1 MDTKD
6 DINILSAKI
15 DELKESIRL
24 KKESIEKEES
34 ELAELISEYN
44 DYIKEAIKCIKYKKI
59 RSISFKRFSYLL
71 YHFSKEQGEYI
82 TEYNHDDV
90 LTFFIEHKDGR
101 ISQLFD
107 FKISTM
113 IKEDGYCNYN
123 FKDFILKRITTNL
136 ENNGSNS
143 KIYYMSD
150 YYMSDI
156 DGDITEIVFND
167 NQRKYYN
174 V

>member
-1 MDTKD
+1 METKD
-6 DINILSAKI
+6 KINGFLTKI
-15 DELKESIRL
+15 RDLEESIKEKTDELNGTIVEY
-24 KKESIEKEES
+24 EGY
-34 ELAELISEYN
+34 LAELFKSNKISRIDADWFATN
-44 DYIKEAIKCIKYKKI
+44 FC
-59 RSISFKRFSYLL
+59 RFSEEY
-71 YHFSKEQGEYI
+71 GEYI
-82 TEYNHDDV
+82 TEFNHDDV
-90 LTFFIEHKDGR
+90 LTFFIENRDGR

-123 FKDFILKRITTNL
+123 FKDFILKRITANL

-143 KIYYMSD
+143 KI

>member
-1 MDTKD
+1 METKD
-6 DINILSAKI
+6 KINDFLTKI
-15 DELKESIRL
+15 KDLEESI
-24 KKESIEKEES
+24 KDKTN
-34 ELAELISEYN
+34 ELN
-44 DYIKEAIKCIKYKKI
+44 EAISNYEDYLTELFKSSKI
-59 RSISFKRFSYLL
+59 SRINADWFATNFCRF
-71 YHFSKEQGEYI
+71 EEDTGEYI
-82 TEYNHDDV
+82 TEFNHDDV
-90 LTFFIEHKDGR
+90 LTFFIENRDGR

-113 IKEDGYCNYN
+113 INKYGYCNYE

-150 YYMSDI
+150 I

>member
-1 MDTKD
+1 METKD
-6 DINILSAKI
+6 KINGFLTKI
-15 DELKESIRL
+15 RDLEESI
-24 KKESIEKEES
+24 KQKTN
-34 ELAELISEYN
+34 ELN
-44 DYIKEAIKCIKYKKI
+44 EAIVEYEDYLTELFKSSKI
-59 RSISFKRFSYLL
+59 CRINADWFATNFCRFV
-71 YHFSKEQGEYI
+71 EERGEYI
-82 TEYNHDDV
+82 TEFNHDGV
-90 LTFFIEHKDGR
+90 LTFFIENREGR

-136 ENNGSNS
+136 ENSGSNS
-143 KIYYMSD
+143 KI

-167 NQRKYYN
+167 NQRKYYG

>member
-1 MDTKD
+1 METKD
-6 DINILSAKI
+6 KINGFLTKI
-15 DELKESIRL
+15 RDLEESI
-24 KKESIEKEES
+24 KQKTN
-34 ELAELISEYN
+34 ELN
-44 DYIKEAIKCIKYKKI
+44 EAIAEYEDYLTELFKSNKI
-59 RSISFKRFSYLL
+59 SRINADWFATNFCRFSE
-71 YHFSKEQGEYI
+71 EQGEYI
-82 TEYNHDDV
+82 TEFNHDDV
-90 LTFFIEHKDGR
+90 LTFFIENRDDR

-113 IKEDGYCNYN
+113 INKYGYCNYN

-150 YYMSDI
+150 I

>member
-1 MDTKD
+1 METKNK
-6 DINILSAKI
+6 INGFLTKI
-15 DELKESIRL
+15 RDLEESI
-24 KKESIEKEES
+24 KQKTN
-34 ELAELISEYN
+34 ELN
-44 DYIKEAIKCIKYKKI
+44 EAIVEYEDYLTELFKSRKI
-59 RSISFKRFSYLL
+59 SSINADWFATIFCSFVEER
-71 YHFSKEQGEYI
+71 GEYI
-82 TEYNHDDV
+82 TEFNHDDV
-90 LTFFIEHKDGR
+90 LTFFIENRDGR

-113 IKEDGYCNYN
+113 INKYGYCNYN

-150 YYMSDI
+150 I

>member
-1 MDTKD
+1 METKD
-6 DINILSAKI
+6 KINGFLTKI
-15 DELKESIRL
+15 RDLEESI
-24 KKESIEKEES
+24 KQKTN
-34 ELAELISEYN
+34 ELN
-44 DYIKEAIKCIKYKKI
+44 EAITEYEDYLTELFKSNKI
-59 RSISFKRFSYLL
+59 SRINADWFATNFCRFSEEY
-71 YHFSKEQGEYI
+71 GEYI

-123 FKDFILKRITTNL
+123 FKDFMLKRITTNL

-143 KIYYMSD
+143 KI

-167 NQRKYYN
+167 NQRKYYG

>member
-1 MDTKD
+1 METKD
-6 DINILSAKI
+6 KINGFLTKI
-15 DELKESIRL
+15 RDLEESI
-24 KKESIEKEES
+24 KQKTN
-34 ELAELISEYN
+34 ELNNAIAEYEDYLTELFKSNKISRIN
-44 DYIKEAIKCIKYKKI
+44 ADWFATNFC
-59 RSISFKRFSYLL
+59 RFS
-71 YHFSKEQGEYI
+71 EERGEYI
-82 TEYNHDDV
+82 TEFNHDDV
-90 LTFFIEHKDGR
+90 LTFFIENRESGEGR

-113 IKEDGYCNYN
+113 INKYGYCNYN

-150 YYMSDI
+150 I

>member
-1 MDTKD
+1 METKD
-6 DINILSAKI
+6 KINGFLTKI
-15 DELKESIRL
+15 RDLEESI
-24 KKESIEKEES
+24 KDKTN
-34 ELAELISEYN
+34 ELN
-44 DYIKEAIKCIKYKKI
+44 EAIVEYQDYLTELFKSNKI
-59 RSISFKRFSYLL
+59 SRINADWFATNFCRFSEEY
-71 YHFSKEQGEYI
+71 GEYI

-123 FKDFILKRITTNL
+123 FKDFMLKRITTNL

-143 KIYYMSD
+143 KI

-167 NQRKYYN
+167 NQRKYYG

>member
-1 MDTKD
+1 METKD
-6 DINILSAKI
+6 KINGFLTKI
-15 DELKESIRL
+15 RDLEESI
-24 KKESIEKEES
+24 KQKTN
-34 ELAELISEYN
+34 ELN
-44 DYIKEAIKCIKYKKI
+44 EAIVEYEDYLTELFKSNKI
-59 RSISFKRFSYLL
+59 SRINADWFATNFCRFSE
-71 YHFSKEQGEYI
+71 EQGEYI
-82 TEYNHDDV
+82 TEFNHDDV
-90 LTFFIEHKDGR
+90 LTFFIGNRESGEGR

-113 IKEDGYCNYN
+113 INKYGYCNYN

-150 YYMSDI
+150 I

>member
-1 MDTKD
+1 METKD
-6 DINILSAKI
+6 KINGFLTKI
-15 DELKESIRL
+15 RDLEESIKEKTDELNETIVEYQDYL
-24 KKESIEKEES
+24 T
-34 ELAELISEYN
+34 ELFKSNKISRIN
-44 DYIKEAIKCIKYKKI
+44 ADWFATNFC
-59 RSISFKRFSYLL
+59 RFSEEY
-71 YHFSKEQGEYI
+71 GEYI
-82 TEYNHDDV
+82 TEFNHDDV
-90 LTFFIEHKDGR
+90 LTFFIENREGR

-150 YYMSDI
+150 I

-167 NQRKYYN
+167 NQRKYYSI
-174 V
+174 

>member
-1 MDTKD
+1 M
-6 DINILSAKI
+6 
-15 DELKESIRL
+15 
-24 KKESIEKEES
+24 
-34 ELAELISEYN
+34 
-44 DYIKEAIKCIKYKKI
+44 
-59 RSISFKRFSYLL
+59 
-71 YHFSKEQGEYI
+71 
-82 TEYNHDDV
+82 

-136 ENNGSNS
+136 DISGSTS

-150 YYMSDI
+150 I
-156 DGDITEIVFND
+156 DEDITEIVFD
-167 NQRKYYN
+167 ANQREYYN

>member
-1 MDTKD
+1 METKD
-6 DINILSAKI
+6 KINGFLTKI
-15 DELKESIRL
+15 RDLEESI
-24 KKESIEKEES
+24 KQKTN
-34 ELAELISEYN
+34 ELN
-44 DYIKEAIKCIKYKKI
+44 EAITEYEDYLTELFKSNKI
-59 RSISFKRFSYLL
+59 SRINADWFATNFCRFV
-71 YHFSKEQGEYI
+71 EDDGEYI
-82 TEYNHDDV
+82 TEFNHDDV
-90 LTFFIEHKDGR
+90 LTFFIENRDGK

-113 IKEDGYCNYN
+113 INKYGYCNYN

-150 YYMSDI
+150 I

>member
-1 MDTKD
+1 METKD
-6 DINILSAKI
+6 KINSLFTKI
-15 DELKESIRL
+15 KDLEESI
-24 KKESIEKEES
+24 KEKTN
-34 ELAELISEYN
+34 ELNKAIVEYEDYLTELFKSNKIS
-44 DYIKEAIKCIKYKKI
+44 
-59 RSISFKRFSYLL
+59 RISADWFATNFCRFL
-71 YHFSKEQGEYI
+71 EDEGEYI

-90 LTFFIEHKDGR
+90 LTFFIENRDGR

-113 IKEDGYCNYN
+113 IKENGYCNYN

-150 YYMSDI
+150 I
-156 DGDITEIVFND
+156 DGDITEIVFD
-167 NQRKYYN
+167 ANQRKYYN

>member
-1 MDTKD
+1 METKD
-6 DINILSAKI
+6 KINDFLTKI
-15 DELKESIRL
+15 KDLEESI
-24 KKESIEKEES
+24 KEKTN
-34 ELAELISEYN
+34 ELNETMGNYEDYLTELFKSSKISRIN
-44 DYIKEAIKCIKYKKI
+44 ADWFATNFC
-59 RSISFKRFSYLL
+59 RFSE
-71 YHFSKEQGEYI
+71 EQGEYI
-82 TEYNHDDV
+82 TDFDKDDV
-90 LTFFIEHKDGR
+90 LTFFGENEDGK

-136 ENNGSNS
+136 DISGSTS

-150 YYMSDI
+150 I
-156 DGDITEIVFND
+156 DEDITEIVFNA
-167 NQRKYYN
+167 NQREYYN

>member
-1 MDTKD
+1 METKD
-6 DINILSAKI
+6 KINDFLTKI
-15 DELKESIRL
+15 KDLEESI
-24 KKESIEKEES
+24 KEKTN
-34 ELAELISEYN
+34 ELNETMGNYENYLTELFKSNKISRIN
-44 DYIKEAIKCIKYKKI
+44 ADWFATNFC
-59 RSISFKRFSYLL
+59 RFSE
-71 YHFSKEQGEYI
+71 EQGEYI
-82 TEYNHDDV
+82 TDFDKDDV
-90 LTFFIEHKDGR
+90 LTFFIENRESGEGR

-113 IKEDGYCNYN
+113 INEYGYCNYN

-150 YYMSDI
+150 I

-174 V
+174 L

>member
-1 MDTKD
+1 M
-6 DINILSAKI
+6 
-15 DELKESIRL
+15 EESI
-24 KKESIEKEES
+24 KQKTN
-34 ELAELISEYN
+34 ELN
-44 DYIKEAIKCIKYKKI
+44 EAIVEYEDYLTELFKSNKI
-59 RSISFKRFSYLL
+59 GRINADWFATIFCSFVEER
-71 YHFSKEQGEYI
+71 GEYI
-82 TEYNHDDV
+82 TEFNHDDV
-90 LTFFIEHKDGR
+90 LTFFIENRDGR

-113 IKEDGYCNYN
+113 INKYGYCNYN

-150 YYMSDI
+150 I
-156 DGDITEIVFND
+156 DGDITEIVFD
-167 NQRKYYN
+167 ANQREYYN

>member
-1 MDTKD
+1 METKD
-6 DINILSAKI
+6 KINDFLSKI
-15 DELKESIRL
+15 KDLEESI
-24 KKESIEKEES
+24 KEKTNELNETMGNYEDYLTELFKSSKISRINADWFATNFCRFEE
-34 ELAELISEYN
+34 
-44 DYIKEAIKCIKYKKI
+44 YI
-59 RSISFKRFSYLL
+59 
-71 YHFSKEQGEYI
+71 GEYI
-82 TEYNHDDV
+82 TEFNHDDV
-90 LTFFIEHKDGR
+90 LTFFIENRDGR

-136 ENNGSNS
+136 DISGSTS

-150 YYMSDI
+150 I
-156 DGDITEIVFND
+156 DEDITEIVFD
-167 NQRKYYN
+167 ANQRKYYN

>member
-1 MDTKD
+1 METKD
-6 DINILSAKI
+6 KINGFLTKI
-15 DELKESIRL
+15 RDLEESIKQKTDELNNAIVEYQDYL
-24 KKESIEKEES
+24 T
-34 ELAELISEYN
+34 ELFKSS
-44 DYIKEAIKCIKYKKI
+44 KI
-59 RSISFKRFSYLL
+59 GRIDADWFATNFCRFSE
-71 YHFSKEQGEYI
+71 EQGEYI
-82 TEYNHDDV
+82 TEFNHDDV
-90 LTFFIEHKDGR
+90 LTFFIENRDGR
-101 ISQLFD
+101 ILQLFD

-113 IKEDGYCNYN
+113 INKYGYCNYN

-150 YYMSDI
+150 I

-167 NQRKYYN
+167 NQRKYYG

>member
-1 MDTKD
+1 METKD
-6 DINILSAKI
+6 KINGFLTKI
-15 DELKESIRL
+15 RDLEESIKEKTDELNNAIVEYQDYL
-24 KKESIEKEES
+24 T
-34 ELAELISEYN
+34 ELFKSNKISRIN
-44 DYIKEAIKCIKYKKI
+44 ADWFATNFC
-59 RSISFKRFSYLL
+59 RFSE
-71 YHFSKEQGEYI
+71 EQGEYI

-90 LTFFIEHKDGR
+90 LTFFIENRDGR

-150 YYMSDI
+150 I

-167 NQRKYYN
+167 NQRKYYSI
-174 V
+174 